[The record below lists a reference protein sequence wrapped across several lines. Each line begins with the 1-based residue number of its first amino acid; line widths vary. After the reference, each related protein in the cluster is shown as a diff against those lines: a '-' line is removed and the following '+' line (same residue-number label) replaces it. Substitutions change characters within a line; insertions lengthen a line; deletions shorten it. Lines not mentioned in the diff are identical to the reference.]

1 MSKFQLLSIDR
12 DPIFRLGLL
21 VAIEQYP
28 DLQVVADVSTGTEA
42 LQVLETR
49 SIDSGAVKKPADL
62 VILAVERVNLR
73 SAQIEALAVCRE
85 LKSLYPN
92 LPLLL
97 LGGPLTPE
105 LWAQVQAAGANGY
118 CPKGRDISQTIEAIR
133 AVASGST
140 YWPADAAA
148 NSEIE
153 LDSTAVQTI
162 ENSPE
167 NAEDNADCQTV
178 DTPVHQ
184 KILAYFCLSGIREI
198 DAALAVVKADLQE
211 VRAADPTDLAS
222 ILDGVVLSGRRRE
235 LLAARWIVSQ
245 LLFDGRGQ
253 FGNGFNGFNGFN
265 GSSLREEVG
274 GKKEEEEGPSA
285 SLRVKRRKT
294 AEGRGENWLNNS
306 QLQVAN
312 SQVSGES
319 LAVASD
325 WQGSLFD
332 SVAAKLQLD
341 LVNLTGVPLE
351 IDILR
356 STKQRELM
364 ISILRK
370 LRELL
375 EELRFS
381 QVQPTQLSEKMPAI
395 LRDLWEATIIDFFGR
410 YYTLPMGENLVV
422 DSSQTSLKLPEI
434 QGEIAAN
441 LLGGSGVEVVPVLLA
456 DETAVATEILEKIPM
471 TVDLFAHL
479 LFEIPL
485 RVDNISCVAGSPQ
498 AMQRAEALLE
508 NLAIQVAS
516 GVVQPLLNNFADIEE
531 IKQSFYDG
539 KLISTRE
546 IERFRN
552 NLSWRY
558 RWDSYFVEPKA
569 IFESRFWLFVLRDS
583 GIKIISIY
591 APRNL
596 ELAQLSGWQLAL
608 TLVLET
614 RDAIAPRVRAVVSL
628 LGAAVVYVL
637 TQVIGRGIGLIG
649 RGIIQ
654 GIGNSLQ
661 DTKFGKNG

>member
-1 MSKFQLLSIDR
+1 VSKFQLLSIDR

-21 VAIEQYP
+21 VAIELYP
-28 DLQVVADVSTGTEA
+28 DLQVVAEVATGTEA

-49 SIDSGAVKKPADL
+49 SIDSGRAKKPADL
-62 VILAVERVNLR
+62 IIFGFESVNLR

-178 DTPVHQ
+178 DPPVHQ
-184 KILAYFCLSGIREI
+184 KIMAYFCRSGLQEI

-211 VRAADPTDLAS
+211 VRVADPTDLSS
-222 ILDGVVLSGRRRE
+222 ILDGVVLRGKRRE

-245 LLFDGRGQ
+245 LLFEGMAQKEEGRWKM
-253 FGNGFNGFNGFN
+253 
-265 GSSLREEVG
+265 EVG
-274 GKKEEEEGPSA
+274 RKKEEG
-285 SLRVKRRKT
+285 RGDK
-294 AEGRGENWLNNS
+294 AEGTRQRGQGRGGSLLNNS
-306 QLQVAN
+306 QLPVAN

-341 LVNLTGVPLE
+341 WVNLTGVPLE

-485 RVDNISCVAGSPQ
+485 TVDNISCVAGSPQ

-552 NLSWRY
+552 DLSWRY

-569 IFESRFWLFVLRDS
+569 IFESRFWLFVLADS
-583 GIKIISIY
+583 GIKRISIY

-614 RDAIAPRVRAVVSL
+614 RDAIAPRVRAVISL
-628 LGAAVVYVL
+628 LGTAVVYVL

-661 DTKFGKNG
+661 DSKFGKNG

>member
-1 MSKFQLLSIDR
+1 VSNFQLLTIDG
-12 DPIFRLGLL
+12 DPIFRLGLR

-28 DLQVVADVSTGTEA
+28 DLEVVAEVSRGTEA
-42 LQVLETR
+42 LRILEAR
-49 SIDSGAVKKPADL
+49 SIGSFAAKKPADL
-62 VILAVERVNLR
+62 GILAVETLNLR
-73 SAQIEALAVCRE
+73 SGQTEALAFCRE

-105 LWAQVQAAGANGY
+105 LLAQAQAAGANGY
-118 CPKGRDISQTIEAIR
+118 CPKGRDISLTIEAIR
-133 AVASGST
+133 AVASGRT
-140 YWPADAAA
+140 YWATDAAT
-148 NSEIE
+148 NPEIE
-153 LDSTAVQTI
+153 LNAAVVQTV
-162 ENSPE
+162 ENS
-167 NAEDNADCQTV
+167 AAIADKNADNSTV
-178 DTPVHQ
+178 DTPVHK
-184 KILAYFCLSGIREI
+184 KILAYFCLSGLREI
-198 DAALAVVKADLQE
+198 DATLAVVQADLQE
-211 VRAADPTDLAS
+211 IKAADPTDLPS

-245 LLFDGRGQ
+245 LLFEGKGEKAFGRKQRG
-253 FGNGFNGFNGFN
+253 
-265 GSSLREEVG
+265 
-274 GKKEEEEGPSA
+274 
-285 SLRVKRRKT
+285 
-294 AEGRGENWLNNS
+294 EGRGEKAEIRGENLLNNS
-306 QLQVAN
+306 QSQLAN
-312 SQVSGES
+312 SQVSAES
-319 LAVASD
+319 LVVATN

-332 SVAAKLQLD
+332 SAAGKLQFD
-341 LVNLTGVPLE
+341 LVNLTGLPLE

-356 STKQRELM
+356 STKKRELM
-364 ISILRK
+364 SSILRK
-370 LRELL
+370 LEDLL

-381 QVQPTQLSEKMPAI
+381 QVQQTQLSQKMPAI

-410 YYTLPMGENLVV
+410 YYTLQTGETRVF
-422 DSSQTSLKLPEI
+422 DGSQTSWKLGES
-434 QGEIAAN
+434 QGESAAY
-441 LLGGSGVEVVPVLLA
+441 LLAGSGVEVVPMLLA
-456 DETAVATEILEKIPM
+456 DADVVAAQILDKIPM

-485 RVDNISCVAGSPQ
+485 RVDNISCVAGSPE

-516 GVVQPLLNNFADIEE
+516 GVVQPLLNNLANIEE
-531 IKQSFYDG
+531 IKQIFYDG

-558 RWDSYFVEPKA
+558 RWESYFVEPKA
-569 IFESRFWLFVLRDS
+569 IFESRFWLFVFGNS
-583 GIKIISIY
+583 GIKRISIY

-608 TLVLET
+608 TLLLET
-614 RDAIAPRVRAVVSL
+614 RDAIAPRVRAVISL
-628 LGAAVVYVL
+628 LGAGVVYVL

-661 DTKFGKNG
+661 DSKFGKNG

>member
-1 MSKFQLLSIDR
+1 MQLLSIDP
-12 DPIFRLGLL
+12 DPIFRLGLR
-21 VAIEQYP
+21 VACEHYP
-28 DLQVVADVSTGTEA
+28 DLEVVADVDTGTEA
-42 LQVLETR
+42 LGVLEAR
-49 SIDSGAVKKPADL
+49 SIASLWAKKPVDL
-62 VILAVERVNLR
+62 VILAVERLSLR
-73 SAQIEALAVCRE
+73 SGLIQTLAVCAE

-97 LGGPLTPE
+97 LGGPLTPDQ
-105 LWAQVQAAGANGY
+105 LGQLQAAGAKGY
-118 CPKGRDISQTIEAIR
+118 CPKDRDISETIEAIR
-133 AVASGST
+133 VVASGGT
-140 YWPADAAA
+140 YWPTDRPA
-148 NSEIE
+148 NSQIE
-153 LDSTAVQTI
+153 LNSATVQTI
-162 ENSPE
+162 ENSAANPEE
-167 NAEDNADCQTV
+167 NAESLTV
-178 DTPVHQ
+178 ETPVHK
-184 KILAYFCLSGIREI
+184 KILAYFCVSGLREI
-198 DAALAVVKADLQE
+198 DAALAIVKADLEQIK
-211 VRAADPTDLAS
+211 VADSTDLAT
-222 ILDGVVLSGRRRE
+222 ILDRIVVSGRRRE

-245 LLFDGRGQ
+245 LLEVRGEKKDGRGK
-253 FGNGFNGFNGFN
+253 
-265 GSSLREEVG
+265 SEEVRG
-274 GKKEEEEGPSA
+274 EKKEEEG
-285 SLRVKRRKT
+285 RKKT
-294 AEGRGENWLNNS
+294 GEGRSESLWDNS
-306 QLQVAN
+306 QLQVTNSRGSGQSLVLAN
-312 SQVSGES
+312 N
-319 LAVASD
+319 

-332 SVAAKLQLD
+332 SVAAKLQVE
-341 LVNLTGVPLE
+341 LVNVTGVPLE

-381 QVQPTQLSEKMPAI
+381 QVQQTQLSEKMPAI

-410 YYTLPMGENLVV
+410 YYTLQTGENLVV
-422 DSSQTSLKLPEI
+422 DSSQTSLKLLPES

-441 LLGGSGVEVVPVLLA
+441 LWGGSGVEVVPVLLA
-456 DETAVATEILEKIPM
+456 DETAVATEILNKIPM

-485 RVDNISCVAGSPQ
+485 TVDNLSCVAGSPQ

-508 NLAIQVAS
+508 NLVIQVAS
-516 GVVQPLLNNFADIEE
+516 GVVQPLLNNFPDIEE
-531 IKQSFYDG
+531 IKQTFYDG

-552 NLSWRY
+552 DLSWRY
-558 RWDSYFVEPKA
+558 RWDSYFLEPKA
-569 IFESRFWLFVLRDS
+569 IFESRFWLFVLADS
-583 GIKIISIY
+583 GIKRISIY

-614 RDAIAPRVRAVVSL
+614 RDAIAPRVRAVISL
-628 LGAAVVYVL
+628 LGTAVVYIL